1 LRDSATTTHVDDN
14 RAALF
19 RLFLIVAAG
28 IFAATLTGVVRAVA
42 VLFAVVLMVMLHE
55 LGHFATAK
63 WTGMKV
69 TEFFFGFGKRLWSV
83 RKGETEYGVKV
94 IPAGGYV
101 KIIGMH
107 NLDPVEPEDEPEA
120 YRNKPTWARVLVT
133 SAGSAMHFILA
144 FLILF
149 SLNAFIGVDKADGP
163 LLQIEGITRLAQGPS
178 PAAEAGL
185 RPGDRIVSVDGRRF
199 TIFNKPPDD
208 LTSYIQKRVGQPV
221 RFVIR
226 RAGRNMTLLI
236 TPVDLSKVTV
246 EGKTETSLP
255 KPTEP
260 TGFVGVLMGDSHK
273 IVKTDP
279 VHAVGRSVMD
289 LGSNTKLVFKA
300 LGSFVSLNG
309 LKSYGDQLSG
319 HVSSKTPSASEPR
332 FLSPVGL
339 YSVAKVAAD
348 SGLRTV
354 LYLLLSINLFV
365 GVFNM
370 IPLLPLD
377 GGHVA
382 IALYEKARSRKGRRY
397 RVDVAKLIPVTT
409 FVFLLIVFI
418 GITALYLD
426 IAHPL
431 KFQ

>member
-1 LRDSATTTHVDDN
+1 MRDSSSTTQIDDN

-19 RLFLIVAAG
+19 RLFLILAAG
-28 IFAATLTGVVRAVA
+28 VFAATLTGVEKTVA
-42 VLFAVVLMVMLHE
+42 VIFAVVLMVMLHE

-83 RKGETEYGVKV
+83 TKGETEYGVKA

-133 SAGSAMHFILA
+133 SAGSMMHFLLA

-149 SLNAFIGVDKADGP
+149 ALNAFVGVDKADGP
-163 LLQIEGITRLAQGPS
+163 LLQIDGITRLTTGPS
-178 PAAEAGL
+178 PAAEAGIK
-185 RPGDRIVSVDGRRF
+185 PGDRIVSVDGHKFRP
-199 TIFNKPPDD
+199 TDPKDHD
-208 LTSYIQKRVGQPV
+208 LPAYVKHRIGEPV
-221 RFVIR
+221 RFVIQ
-226 RAGRNMTLLI
+226 RAGRTMTVVI
-236 TPVDLSKVTV
+236 TPVDRSKVTV
-246 EGKTETSLP
+246 ASNDKAAAP

-260 TGFVGVLMGDSHK
+260 TGFVGIEMTDAHK
-273 IVKTDP
+273 VVTTNP
-279 VHAVGRSVMD
+279 VRAVGRSVMD

-300 LGSFVSLNG
+300 LGSFVSTKG
-309 LKSYGDQLSG
+309 LKSYGDQLTG
-319 HVSSKTPSASEPR
+319 HATSKQPVADEPR
-332 FLSPVGL
+332 FLSPIGL
-339 YSVAKVAAD
+339 VQVASVAAD
-348 SGLRTV
+348 NGLRTV
-354 LYLLLSINLFV
+354 LYLLMSINLFV
-365 GVFNM
+365 GIFNM

-382 IALYEKARSRKGRRY
+382 IALYEKARSRKGKRY

>member
-1 LRDSATTTHVDDN
+1 VRDSSSTTQLDDN

-19 RLFLIVAAG
+19 RLFLIIGAG
-28 IFAATLTGVVRAVA
+28 VFAATLTGVVRTVA
-42 VLFAVVLMVMLHE
+42 VIFAVVMMVMLHE

-83 RKGETEYGVKV
+83 RKGETEYGVKA

-107 NLDPVEPEDEPEA
+107 NLDPVEPEDEPRA

-133 SAGSAMHFILA
+133 SAGSMMHFLLA

-149 SLNAFIGVDKADGP
+149 SLNSFVGVDKADGP
-163 LLQIEGITRLAQGPS
+163 LLQIEGITRLATGPS

-185 RPGDRIVSVDGRRF
+185 RPGDRIVSVDGKTF
-199 TIFNKPPDD
+199 TIYDKPPND

-221 RFVIR
+221 HFVIER
-226 RAGRNMTLLI
+226 RGKTM
-236 TPVDLSKVTV
+236 PVVIAPIDRSKVTV
-246 EGKTETSLP
+246 TDKTAGP
-255 KPTEP
+255 APTEP
-260 TGFVGVLMGDSHK
+260 TGFVGVLMGESHK
-273 IVKTDP
+273 VVRTDP
-279 VHAVGRSVMD
+279 VHAVGRSVID
-289 LGSNTKLVFKA
+289 LGSNTKLVFRA

-309 LKSYGDQLSG
+309 LKSYGDQLTGHASG
-319 HVSSKTPSASEPR
+319 KQPTASEPR

-339 YSVAKVAAD
+339 VQVAKVAAD
-348 SGLRTV
+348 NGLRTV
-354 LYLLLSINLFV
+354 LYLLMSINLFV

-382 IALYEKARSRKGRRY
+382 IALYERIRSRKGQQY
-397 RVDVAKLIPVTT
+397 HVDVAKLIPVTT